1 MSNKFKQLFGIS
13 LNPKNVE
20 QMCRAI
26 KSVTVPVVEQ
36 EYVPNILDLTWAT
49 SGSGN
54 IVMTTG
60 QAIPFSRHLSGSTAN
75 VSMNTG
81 FRFIAPWSGV
91 FYFRLYLRRT
101 TIVNTMYYLNGNI
114 PLGVIPGIQGEVSR
128 AVYLNSGSVV
138 YPTVGGNQS
147 IERTDFDPNIFSVF
161 GVKPR

>member
-1 MSNKFKQLFGIS
+1 MSNKFKQFFGNA
-13 LNPKNVE
+13 LNPNDLN

-26 KSVTVPVVEQ
+26 KSITVPDVKS
-36 EYVPNILDLTWAT
+36 EYVPNILDLSWAT

-54 IVMTTG
+54 VSLTLG
-60 QAIPFSRHLSGSTAN
+60 QSVPINKHLSGSTASA
-75 VSMNTG
+75 SMNPN

-147 IERTDFDPNIFSVF
+147 IERTDSDPNIFSVF